1 MNFLDFKHKVTQMEK
16 ELKEKGIDLEDVK
29 IGYTKATGENI
40 IVAMS
45 GDYTVTSYFKW

>member
-1 MNFLDFKHKVTQMEK
+1 MNFNDFKHKVMEMEK
-16 ELKEKGIDLEDVK
+16 ELEEKGINLADVK

-45 GDYTVTSYFKW
+45 GDYTVASYFKW